1 MKKFFAMML
10 LLCAVCA
17 VSVRAE
23 AAKSA
28 SKDPTGDLLRSRAAV
43 VWIGGKQI
51 GDLMV
56 GASAKLYFQFI
67 DKALSDAIYAEPT
80 NFPDDILW
88 NASYIDKASR
98 AKCNLVILIYKTM
111 DPWIFD
117 PAKITVNGE
126 PIDKKRVY
134 SSLLAIPTGKLA
146 SDVEGAIAFG
156 VPKGQCKAGSTLVF
170 GYEQYKAE
178 LVVPGKK

>member
-1 MKKFFAMML
+1 MKKLLAVVL

-17 VSVRAE
+17 LSVRAE
-23 AAKSA
+23 AAK
-28 SKDPTGDLLRSRAAV
+28 KDSIDDLLRSRAAV

-67 DKALSDAIYAEPT
+67 DNKLA
-80 NFPDDILW
+80 
-88 NASYIDKASR
+88 NASS
-98 AKCNLVILIYKTM
+98 KCNLVILIYKTM

-126 PIDKKRVY
+126 PLDKKRVY
-134 SSLLAIPTGKLA
+134 SSLLAIPTGKIA
-146 SDVEGAIAFG
+146 SDVGAAIAFG
-156 VPKGQCKAGSTLVF
+156 VPKSACRPGETLVF
-170 GYEQYKAE
+170 GYDQYKAE